1 MAAQLTD
8 AAHPLLYEINP
19 SLDVLDGD
27 SRLLNVLKS
36 QRPHGGRPHP
46 RSWKDLRFQDIDV
59 DRTHPERQQRTT
71 GDDLVDGLLVCSRPE
86 DGLCPA

>member
-46 RSWKDLRFQDIDV
+46 RSWKDLR
-59 DRTHPERQQRTT
+59 
-71 GDDLVDGLLVCSRPE
+71 
-86 DGLCPA
+86 